1 MKAFVV
7 VMIFCCALVVTAQ
20 AQKEKPG
27 RSVAREELSNS
38 YKDSIEYAKTF
49 KQLYA
54 LIGPQKTA
62 YIDAQEFYNRISR
75 TFTVQGIDTAVA
87 HKLALTGIDNNA
99 YEKIYYSMYREHLDL
114 PDLKKF
120 LEFIKTP
127 EGMKVYLALPQLQRA
142 TTETSSYVTRT
153 VNANLAPLRQEALQ
167 KMQKER
173 PPVLNQKLPPGMKL
187 DSAGHPIR
195 RAPGVHIEEVAPHSD
210 SSSLKQK

>member
-1 MKAFVV
+1 MKAFVIL
-7 VMIFCCALVVTAQ
+7 MIVCCATVVIAQ

-38 YKDSIEYAKTF
+38 YKDSLEYAKTF

-62 YIDAQEFYNRISR
+62 YVDAQEFYNRISR

-99 YEKIYYSMYREHLDL
+99 YEKIYYAMYREHLDL

-142 TTETSSYVTRT
+142 TNETSAYVTRT

-173 PPVLNQKLPPGMKL
+173 PPALNQKLPPGMKL
-187 DSAGHPIR
+187 DSAGRPIR
-195 RAPGVHIEEVAPHSD
+195 RVPGAHIEEATPHSD
-210 SSSLKQK
+210 SSAVKH